1 MKVSPTSIVP
11 WIKLGLIAGFLASA
25 VISHSEAGRPIYVS
39 IPFGLVVI
47 GAVFSAIRAQ
57 IQNHRL
63 ALVWAAILGATPLW
77 YFWETGPGTID
88 YKLSLI
94 VAAML
99 SVGLIIT
106 LSGKGKASFDW
117 FFDERGSRNEGR
129 SRRDQPRPEHKSSR
143 TVRPEEI
150 FSNFNQ

>member
-1 MKVSPTSIVP
+1 MKMSPTSIVP

-39 IPFGLVVI
+39 LPFGLVVI

-88 YKLSLI
+88 YKLSLV

-117 FFDERGSRNEGR
+117 FFDETNYTKQR
-129 SRRDQPRPEHKSSR
+129 SRREQPRPEHKSSR

-150 FSNFNQ
+150 FTNFNQ